1 MSFSSSTTRTVR
13 LIATSEATAPV
24 DRPRVLPDDVGGT
37 PGDEPARRRE
47 NDDDVVDLAEHGD
60 HIRDQVEGEDDVG
73 ESRDQHRLRPDRDP
87 RVAKQ
92 TPVQADE
99 VREMKDDLENPSARN

>member
-13 LIATSEATAPV
+13 LIATSEATVPV
-24 DRPRVLPDDVGGT
+24 NRPRVLPDDVGRT

-47 NDDDVVDLAEHGD
+47 NDDDVVDLAEPGD
-60 HIRDQVEGEDDVG
+60 HVRDQVEGEDDVG
-73 ESRDQHRLRPDRDP
+73 ERRDQHRLRPDRDP

-92 TPVQADE
+92 TPVQAGE
-99 VREMKDDLENPSARN
+99 VRGRKEDVAN